1 MSNFPTSQTYDLK
14 TSTPQEQTE
23 GMPVVDDFR
32 LTKHVVERMDGR
44 RIPVHAVQVVLAYG
58 RRVWTRGAQV
68 FALGRREVHR
78 ASLRGLDL
86 LPYEGIQVVCT
97 PGGSILT
104 AYRNQDF
111 KSLRKSSFKKNNA
124 CPASVAN

>member
-1 MSNFPTSQTYDLK
+1 MSHLPASYNAIRSTSSPQWLAEGVPDL
-14 TSTPQEQTE
+14 P
-23 GMPVVDDFR
+23 DFY
-32 LTKHVVERMDGR
+32 LTKHALNRVDGR

-78 ASLRGLDL
+78 ASLQGLDL

-104 AYRNQDF
+104 AYRNRDF
-111 KSLRKSSFKKNNA
+111 TSLRKSA
-124 CPASVAN
+124 